1 VTFAQIDDHFDD
13 HPKYI
18 GYGAAEMG
26 VLACSLTFSN
36 RHLTDGVI
44 PKAWV
49 AQRFGKEGTR
59 AMKAFLD
66 DGIWTEKDPK
76 HCLIVGFLDHNPS
89 REEVLDW
96 RAKKSEAKIE
106 AGRQGGIRSGEARRS
121 KREAESKQTRSSCLP
136 FALNQTKQN
145 EALSSPLLSTPI
157 RGEESPLP
165 PVEDSN
171 AEWGLDGERASSV
184 QPIANAPQ
192 SLDVDLGRA
201 FTTSAIVRVVREVED
216 VPEAAQEPPAGVT
229 SRQLDYQRA
238 YESGIAQGKGAP
250 YAMPEPQR
258 CELHRAIATF
268 ARNRDGVAYRG
279 ESVLRWITHTAKEF
293 AQQVRGKEATYY
305 SSFGPRGF
313 VKWLNEAEL
322 ETGEVD
328 HG

>member
-1 VTFAQIDDHFDD
+1 MTFAQIDDHFDD

-18 GYGAAEMG
+18 GYSAAEMG

-49 AQRFGKEGTR
+49 AQRFGKDGTR
-59 AMKAFLD
+59 AMKAFLN
-66 DGIWTEKDPK
+66 DGVWTEKDPK

-96 RAKKSEAKIE
+96 RAKKSEAKSE

-121 KREAESKQTRSSCLP
+121 KREAEPKQTPSARLV
-136 FALNQTKQN
+136 AAANQAKQN
-145 EALSSPLLSTPI
+145 EALSFSLSDPSPI

-165 PVEDSN
+165 PDDSN
-171 AEWGLDGERASSV
+171 TDWGIEPERASVV
-184 QPIANAPQ
+184 QPIAEEPVAP
-192 SLDVDLGRA
+192 
-201 FTTSAIVRVVREVED
+201 
-216 VPEAAQEPPAGVT
+216 PPAAGVT
-229 SRQLDYQRA
+229 PRQLEYQRA

-258 CELHRAIATF
+258 PELHRAIGTF
-268 ARNRDGVAYRG
+268 AKTREGVSYRG